1 MPPYLRHPRASP
13 GQEENAVNKND
24 LAQKLSER
32 TGLSRM
38 DAQKAVDVA
47 YVDRASWL
55 RKSILNIARMGKFS
69 SDRTIREYARDIW
82 HIKPAVIGNFANVAL
97 LDLE

>member
-1 MPPYLRHPRASP
+1 M
-13 GQEENAVNKND
+13 NKND